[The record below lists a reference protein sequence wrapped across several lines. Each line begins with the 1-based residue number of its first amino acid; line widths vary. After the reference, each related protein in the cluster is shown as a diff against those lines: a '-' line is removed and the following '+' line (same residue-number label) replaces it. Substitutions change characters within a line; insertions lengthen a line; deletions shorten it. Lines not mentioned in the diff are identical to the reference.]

1 MGRLRSCEDAEFIAS
16 ITSEVTE
23 LFGTDDASLY
33 RFSAVAAENIARKD
47 PIWDEPTTTP
57 AYQKF
62 NVPVMWFDWSTND
75 AASENGIDS
84 ETDAVAYISKNHLI
98 GAGVPLDHELD
109 YVNAGDILVLH
120 NKCGQQALTFDI
132 VQTDRDGWINST
144 GDWTQYKLD
153 LKRRQK
159 YEPERKLT

>member
-1 MGRLRSCEDAEFIAS
+1 MGRLRSCEDADFIAS

-33 RFSAVAAENIARKD
+33 RFSAVWPENIARKD

-120 NKCGQQALTFDI
+120 NKCGQQALAFDI